1 MANTRGKDY
10 NKRLNY
16 DELKDKITKTKKPI
30 NAPYR
35 TATIVRN
42 SNQMQNL
49 LQMNNFEMEQHQAEL
64 EKEQIKQAKVGEV
77 LSKTPQIKEP
87 KKQMKNVSVDA
98 TKILKERSTQAGVKT
113 LDTGVNATQ
122 QTRSTA
128 SGNTEPRVIH
138 NSVQTMDESDTQQD
152 QLDDAIRLLTTANQ
166 TQQQQSISQLTAST
180 NLAHQRAV
188 LGSSAADAA
197 MQSGY
202 NFTQGGSSSSGMD
215 QSMGQQKRTPE
226 DEVEPKGKRGRP
238 KQNRGDEVVLVENKS
253 NGNGN
258 GNGNKAKAKPKTK
271 AEKREEKEAQQL
283 TQPET
288 DIPSS
293 KPSKSI
299 PVKNVKAKRAENKED
314 ATTKLIGEGKSRS
327 WWTTQN
333 ISVIKAQAELRGRR
347 YEPHETTGK
356 AEGDFVKKYKPFRKK
371 EYLNELYKILGI

>member
-1 MANTRGKDY
+1 
-10 NKRLNY
+10 
-16 DELKDKITKTKKPI
+16 
-30 NAPYR
+30 
-35 TATIVRN
+35 
-42 SNQMQNL
+42 
-49 LQMNNFEMEQHQAEL
+49 
-64 EKEQIKQAKVGEV
+64 
-77 LSKTPQIKEP
+77 
-87 KKQMKNVSVDA
+87 MKNVGVDA
-98 TKILKERSTQAGVKT
+98 TKVLKERSTQAGVKT

-138 NSVQTMDESDTQQD
+138 NSVQTMDESDILQD
-152 QLDDAIRLLTTANQ
+152 QMDDSISLLNMAKQ

-188 LGSSAADAA
+188 LGNSAADAA

-258 GNGNKAKAKPKTK
+258 GNGNKAKAKAKTK
-271 AEKREEKEAQQL
+271 AEKREEKETQQL
-283 TQPET
+283 TQPEA
-288 DIPSS
+288 DA
-293 KPSKSI
+293 PSKTSKNI

>member
-197 MQSGY
+197 MQAGY

-258 GNGNKAKAKPKTK
+258 KAKAKAKTK